1 MRSKSILVFAIVI
14 LVLAASPVPG
24 AIIDSIN
31 ADKTPFTS
39 EIGDFVGE
47 IGWLYTPAFSYTLTG
62 IQSKFGAGD
71 GPIWSWGIVDLEI
84 YDGLPING
92 GALLRSVTFGVTRGL
107 PGGGSFTPLEISGG
121 SDYFVGFRGFPL
133 FPPPPYT
140 IPCNFAVS
148 GVPLP
153 CYYGTDNSGTYS
165 IATASSYLI
174 HPILLFEG
182 VPEPATLLLLGL
194 GGLALLRKRRT

>member
-1 MRSKSILVFAIVI
+1 MRKQTVFVFAIVI
-14 LVLAASPVPG
+14 LVLAASPAPA

-39 EIGDFVGE
+39 EIGNVDE
-47 IGWLYTPAFSYTLTG
+47 IGWLYTPDFSYTLTG
-62 IQSKFGAGD
+62 IQSKFGAGE
-71 GPIWSWGIVDLEI
+71 GPIYAWGIVELEI

-92 GALLRSVTFGVTRGL
+92 GALLRSVTFGVVRGL
-107 PGGGSFTPLEISGG
+107 LGGGSFTPLEISGG
-121 SDYFVGFRGFPL
+121 TDYFVGFRGVEPIGS
-133 FPPPPYT
+133 PYT

-165 IATASSYLI
+165 FATDDYHLI

-182 VPEPATLLLLGL
+182 VPEPSTLLLLSL
-194 GGLALLRKRRT
+194 GGLALMRKRRT

>member
-1 MRSKSILVFAIVI
+1 MRKQTVFVFAIVI
-14 LVLAASPVPG
+14 LVLAASPAPA

-39 EIGDFVGE
+39 EIGNVGE
-47 IGWLYTPAFSYTLTG
+47 IGWLYTPDFSYTLTG
-62 IQSKFGAGD
+62 IQSLFGAGG
-71 GPIWSWGIVDLEI
+71 GPIYDWGFVELEI

-92 GALLRSVTFGVTRGL
+92 GALLRSVTFGVVRGL

-121 SDYFVGFRGFPL
+121 SDYFVGFRGVEPIG
-133 FPPPPYT
+133 PTPPYT

-165 IATASSYLI
+165 IASDDYHLI

-194 GGLALLRKRRT
+194 GAIALRKRRT

>member
-1 MRSKSILVFAIVI
+1 MRRQAVLVFAMVI
-14 LVLAASPVPG
+14 LVLAAPQAPAV
-24 AIIDSIN
+24 IIDSIN

-39 EIGDFVGE
+39 EIGNVGE
-47 IGWLYTPAFSYTLTG
+47 IGWLYTPGFSYTLTG
-62 IQSKFGAGD
+62 IQSLFGAGD
-71 GPIWSWGIVDLEI
+71 GPIYAWGIVELEI

-92 GALLRSVTFGVTRGL
+92 GALLRSVTFGVVRGL
-107 PGGGSFTPLEISGG
+107 LGGGSFTPLEISGG
-121 SDYFVGFRGFPL
+121 SDYFVGFRGVEPIGL
-133 FPPPPYT
+133 TPPYT

-148 GVPLP
+148 GVSLP

-165 IATASSYLI
+165 IATDDYHLI